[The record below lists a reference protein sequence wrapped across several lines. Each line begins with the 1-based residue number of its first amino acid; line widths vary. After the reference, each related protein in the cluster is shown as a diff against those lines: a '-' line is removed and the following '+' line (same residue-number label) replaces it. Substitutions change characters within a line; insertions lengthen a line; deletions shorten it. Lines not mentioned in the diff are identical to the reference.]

1 MVDMGHLPVWGV
13 TGMRGLAFL
22 IEGRGRRSDHDG
34 ARWLA
39 ASRGPLLT
47 PDASVLFQYIP
58 DLLRALE
65 ALVFVFIL

>member
-1 MVDMGHLPVWGV
+1 MGHLPVWGV